1 MNNTSNTN
9 QTAIQTQSRK
19 PKFSEAM
26 ATPIYKNLVMSTL
39 GDAEVARRFTA
50 SIMSAVA
57 QTPALQECTP
67 ATILTGALVGESLK
81 LSPSPQLGQFY
92 LVPFKSKEKRDKN
105 GNLVEEACTKATFVI
120 GYKGYVQLAL
130 RSGQYRKLNVI
141 EIRQGELISYD
152 PLNEDISVSMVED
165 FEAREKLPVIG
176 YYAMFEY
183 VNGFRKAVYWTKK
196 HMMRH
201 ADQFSAAFSAK
212 AYEDIQAGKVAQGDM
227 WKYSSFWYKD
237 FDDMAKK
244 TLLRHIISRWG
255 IMSIDLQNA
264 IERDETMMDI
274 DRKGNIVTDAE
285 KALEA
290 EMIDALKSSVVVD
303 SPAVDFASV
312 E

>member
-1 MNNTSNTN
+1 
-9 QTAIQTQSRK
+9 
-19 PKFSEAM
+19 
-26 ATPIYKNLVMSTL
+26 
-39 GDAEVARRFTA
+39 
-50 SIMSAVA
+50 
-57 QTPALQECTP
+57 
-67 ATILTGALVGESLK
+67 
-81 LSPSPQLGQFY
+81 
-92 LVPFKSKEKRDKN
+92 
-105 GNLVEEACTKATFVI
+105 
-120 GYKGYVQLAL
+120 
-130 RSGQYRKLNVI
+130 
-141 EIRQGELISYD
+141 
-152 PLNEDISVSMVED
+152 
-165 FEAREKLPVIG
+165 
-176 YYAMFEY
+176 
-183 VNGFRKAVYWTKK
+183 
-196 HMMRH
+196 MMRH

>member
-1 MNNTSNTN
+1 MNNSSN
-9 QTAIQTQSRK
+9 TAIQAQERK

-26 ATPIYKNLVMSTL
+26 ATPIYKNLVLSTL
-39 GDAEVARRFTA
+39 GDPEIARRFTA

-57 QTPALQECTP
+57 QTPALQDCTP
-67 ATILTGALVGESLK
+67 ATVLTGALVGESLK

-92 LVPFKSKEKRDKN
+92 LVPFKSKEKRDKT
-105 GNLVEEACTKATFVI
+105 GRTIEAACTKAQFII

-141 EIRQGELISYD
+141 EIRKGELISYD
-152 PLNEDISVSMVED
+152 PLNEDISVSIVED
-165 FEAREKLPVIG
+165 FETREKLPVVG

-183 VNGFRKAVYWTKK
+183 INGFRKAVYWTKA
-196 HMMRH
+196 HMLRH
-201 ADQFSAAFSAK
+201 ADQYSAAFSAK
-212 AYEDIQAGKVAQGDM
+212 AYEDIQAGKVADGDM

-264 IERDETMMDI
+264 IDRDETMMDI
-274 DRKGNIVTDAE
+274 DRKGNIVTEAE
-285 KALEA
+285 KALEG
-290 EMIDALKSSVVVD
+290 ELVNEL
-303 SPAVDFASV
+303 SPVLTGDESAAPVDFNTV
-312 E
+312 Q

>member
-1 MNNTSNTN
+1 MHSTSN
-9 QTAIQTQSRK
+9 TAIQTQSRK

-26 ATPIYKNLVMSTL
+26 ATPIYKNLVASTL

-105 GNLVEEACTKATFVI
+105 GNVIEEACTKAQFII

-152 PLNEDISVSMVED
+152 PLNEDISVCMVED

-183 VNGFRKAVYWTKK
+183 TNGFRKAVYWTKK
-196 HMMRH
+196 HMMKH
-201 ADQFSAAFSAK
+201 ADQYSAAFSAK
-212 AYEDIQAGKVAQGDM
+212 AYEDIQAGKIPDSDM

-255 IMSIDLQNA
+255 IMSIDLQTA

-274 DRKGNIVTDAE
+274 DRKGNIVTEAE
-285 KALEA
+285 KALEG
-290 EMIDALKSSVVVD
+290 ELIDSLNPVMNGETAAVVFEDVK
-303 SPAVDFASV
+303 
-312 E
+312 